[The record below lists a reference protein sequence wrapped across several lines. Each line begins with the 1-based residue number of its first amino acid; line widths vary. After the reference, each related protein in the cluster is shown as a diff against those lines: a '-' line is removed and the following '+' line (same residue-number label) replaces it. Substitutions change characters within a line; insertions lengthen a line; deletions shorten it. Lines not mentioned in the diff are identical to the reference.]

1 MSKKKKKSNDKPIEK
16 SIKKVVDTEEDEIF
30 DDEKEAS
37 AYFAKDSE
45 AAEDKAVEGE
55 LSLSRKNKIGRK
67 IKKAVKYSIHTW
79 IFRCFLCALL
89 IELVLEMLGRRS
101 ILKGIAFIF
110 NAPIVYLYNV
120 SIIFFTLLFALFI
133 RKRIFG
139 IALISIIWLVCGVIN
154 FVVLG
159 FRVTP
164 FAAVDFLM
172 VKDTFSMIDVYYTKF
187 QQVLIVIG
195 IVVVIAGI
203 VLLFRKT
210 PKYEGQMNVKMTM
223 LSCVIVWGIIWGFT
237 SFGVKHNIIS
247 DDFANLGM
255 AYQEYGFAYCFTN
268 SIIDNG
274 ISKPEGYSEEAI
286 MEIKAELDEVEVKGK
301 MKTPNII
308 IIQLESFFDPNG
320 LKGLTMSENPLPNF
334 TKFKEE
340 YPSGYLTVPALG
352 AGTANS
358 EFEVLTGIKSN
369 YFGAG
374 EYPYKTTVNE
384 VPVVSLCSLLA
395 DQGYATHA
403 IHNNKSS
410 FYDRNDVY
418 NTMGFD
424 DFTSL
429 EYMYNVQYT
438 STGWAKDYTLT
449 DDIIK
454 CLDSSEGQDFVFTIS
469 VQGHGRYPS
478 EEDTCEDHIQI
489 EYTFEE
495 SMQEPFH
502 YYVNQIYEMD
512 EMMGELKEK
521 LDERG
526 EDYILILYGDHLPS
540 LDISQHQLNDSTLF
554 QTEYVV
560 VNNINLKMQDEDIY
574 ANEMAEKLLNVLNIP
589 SGYTQ
594 KAHAL
599 YEGEELDEK
608 LQMIAYD
615 ELFGDNYI
623 YDGHTPVPER
633 HMIMGITPITLE
645 GAFNNGT
652 SISITGQNFNSY
664 SVVYVNDKKV
674 DTSYISETELIIDE
688 GDVES
693 GDEIVVKQV
702 DAAHHE
708 LSETNVI
715 TYE

>member
-16 SIKKVVDTEEDEIF
+16 SIKKVVDTEEDEII
-30 DDEKEAS
+30 DDVKEAS
-37 AYFAKDSE
+37 ADSAKDNE
-45 AAEDKAVEGE
+45 TAEDKAVEGE
-55 LSLSRKNKIGRK
+55 LSLSRKKKIGKK
-67 IKKAVKYSIHTW
+67 IKKAFKYSIHTW

-101 ILKGIAFIF
+101 ILGGLAFIF
-110 NAPIVYLYNV
+110 NSPIVYLYNV

-139 IALISIIWLVCGVIN
+139 IALISIIWLICGVIN
-154 FVVLG
+154 FIVLG

-187 QQVLIVIG
+187 QQVLILAGIILVLIG
-195 IVVVIAGI
+195 IVV
-203 VLLFRKT
+203 LFKKT
-210 PKYEGQMNVKMTM
+210 PKYEGQINVKLTM
-223 LSCVIVWGIIWGFT
+223 LSCVIAWGIVWGFT
-237 SFGVKHNIIS
+237 NFGVKHNIIS

-274 ISKPEGYSEEAI
+274 ISKPDDYSKENV
-286 MEIKAELDEVEVKGK
+286 MQIKAELDKIEVKGK
-301 MKTPNII
+301 MRKPNII

-320 LKGLTMSENPLPNF
+320 LKGLTMSEDPVPNF
-334 TKFKEE
+334 NKFKDE
-340 YPSGYLTVPALG
+340 YPSGYFTVPALG

-358 EFEVLTGIKSN
+358 EFEVLTGIKST

-374 EYPYKTTVNE
+374 EYPYKTTVNDT
-384 VPVVSLCSLLA
+384 PVVSLCSLLA

-429 EYMYNVQYT
+429 EYMYDLEYT

-449 DDIIK
+449 NDILK
-454 CLDSSEGQDFVFTIS
+454 CLDSSEGEDFVFTIS
-469 VQGHGRYPS
+469 VQGHGRYPDGN
-478 EEDTCEDHIQI
+478 DTCEDHIQI

-495 SMQEPFH
+495 SMEEPFH

-512 EMMGELKEK
+512 EMMGQLKDA

-540 LDISQHQLNDSTLF
+540 LNISQHQLSDSTLF
-554 QTEYVV
+554 QTEYVI
-560 VNNINLKMQDEDIY
+560 VNNINLDMPDEDMMS
-574 ANEMAEKLLNVLNIP
+574 NEISGKLLNELNIP
-589 SGYTQ
+589 SGYAQ
-594 KAHAL
+594 KAHDL
-599 YEGEELDEK
+599 YEGDELDDK
-608 LQMIAYD
+608 LEMIAYD
-615 ELFGDNYI
+615 ELFGENYI

-633 HMIMGITPITLE
+633 HMKMGITPITVDELKS
-645 GAFNNGT
+645 NGN
-652 SISITGQNFNSY
+652 SVSVIGENFNSF
-664 SVVYVNDKKV
+664 SVVFVNDRKV
-674 DTSYISETELIIDE
+674 DTSYISGTELIIESD
-688 GDVES
+688 DVS
-693 GDEIVVKQV
+693 AGDEVTVKQV

-708 LSETNVI
+708 LSETNMIV
-715 TYE
+715 YQ